1 MWLKGFLQIVS
12 SKYFEMERISLIILM
27 TPCNHKCPYK
37 ERKEVQSQRQGLE
50 DTTQLA
56 VNMEVG
62 AMKKGIVGGIWELRK
77 KEKSSSPRAWRR
89 KRVLQ
94 KFQF

>member
-1 MWLKGFLQIVS
+1 
-12 SKYFEMERISLIILM
+12 M
-27 TPCNHKCPYK
+27 TQCNYKHPYK

-62 AMKKGIVGGIWELRK
+62 ATKKGIVGGIWELRK
-77 KEKSSSPRAWRR
+77 KEKTIPLEPGEETEPSRNFSFRISD
-89 KRVLQ
+89 
-94 KFQF
+94 FQSCKMKMLF